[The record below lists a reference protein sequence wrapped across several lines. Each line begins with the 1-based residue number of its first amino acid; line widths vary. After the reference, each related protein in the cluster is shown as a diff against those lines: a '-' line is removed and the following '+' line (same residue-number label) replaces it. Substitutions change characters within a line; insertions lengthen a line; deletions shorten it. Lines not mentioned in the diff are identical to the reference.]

1 MYPPT
6 PGRGVRGG
14 SCGSESALSGSFGVY
29 RGAGGGGAAR
39 RTKMSR
45 RRLEKLHRHRLCS
58 MSAFRGVLRG
68 SRGLPGGRRELS
80 GGSSEKFSGPKWIEN
95 GAFESDFMPPTRCSV
110 PETTRVLGEIDLS
123 CPISSFRVYDPSFRA
138 ANDEPWFENTSNSC
152 VATVLSSFAISLLG
166 GRRMWPQAS
175 PIRRPP
181 VSACG
186 AVLLWE

>member
-1 MYPPT
+1 M
-6 PGRGVRGG
+6 R
-14 SCGSESALSGSFGVY
+14 
-29 RGAGGGGAAR
+29 AGGGEC
-39 RTKMSR
+39 TKVPR
-45 RRLEKLHRHRLCS
+45 
-58 MSAFRGVLRG
+58 RG
-68 SRGLPGGRRELS
+68 SFFCTGISFARCGRSGGCSGAPGGSREGAGSSPEGLPREFL
-80 GGSSEKFSGPKWIEN
+80 GPKWIEN
-95 GAFESDFMPPTRCSV
+95 GAFESAFAPPTRLSV

-123 CPISSFRVYDPSFRA
+123 CPISSFRVYDLSFRA
-138 ANDEPWFENTSNSC
+138 ANGEPWFENTSNSC